1 MLRGHVFICLSKRN
15 QESVPDSEERM
26 MLQLSGLGERKINF
40 CLDADN
46 QEIYEILSTFPK
58 LRGGGG
64 FEMLRVS
71 EGGGRV
77 LRVIAC
83 PQNGYS
89 VPYLS
94 AVVHNAKVY
103 RVPYKK
109 ILILVRIL
117 MQLMRLVRIKML

>member
-1 MLRGHVFICLSKRN
+1 
-15 QESVPDSEERM
+15 M
-26 MLQLSGLGERKINF
+26 MLQLSGLGERKITF
-40 CLDADN
+40 SLDADN
-46 QEIYEILSTFPK
+46 QEIYDEVLSTFPK

-64 FEMLRVS
+64 FEMVRVS

-103 RVPYKK
+103 LRPLQKDLNIGEDSDAIDEVS
-109 ILILVRIL
+109 
-117 MQLMRLVRIKML
+117 QN